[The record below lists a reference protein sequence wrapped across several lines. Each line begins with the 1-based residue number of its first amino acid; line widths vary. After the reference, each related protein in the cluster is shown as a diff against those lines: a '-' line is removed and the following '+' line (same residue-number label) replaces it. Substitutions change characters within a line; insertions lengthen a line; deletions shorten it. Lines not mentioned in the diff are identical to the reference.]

1 MQDILKNAC
10 PRFEFILLKTK
21 VNLWLC
27 TQGNISLYKLSN
39 FSPKNISENR
49 YEISGGYISQG
60 VQSLESTADHDVRSI
75 VRM

>member
-49 YEISGGYISQG
+49 YEISGG
-60 VQSLESTADHDVRSI
+60 
-75 VRM
+75 